1 MIIIEVFEQEFYLD
15 NVDVNQVI
23 EMLKQ
28 QANFEVEIHLN
39 WLIIMRRPFTDV
51 RRNYEKAII
60 KVISDYN
67 TVSDLADCL
76 KSGWQR

>member
-1 MIIIEVFEQEFYLD
+1 MIIVEVFEQELYLA

-28 QANFEVEIHLN
+28 ANFEVEMHLN

-60 KVISDYN
+60 KVISEYN

-76 KSGWQR
+76 KSGRFN